1 MATKIRVEQIKTS
14 SWTPS
19 STTYLRGDG
28 TWTTPSWG
36 GGGWLTIWKTRSIIS
51 LRV

>member
-1 MATKIRVEQIKTS
+1 MTTKVRVEQIKTS

-19 STTYLRGDG
+19 STTYLRWDG

-36 GGGWLTIWKTRSIIS
+36 GGWWLTYPQIIAITS
-51 LRV
+51 LRI